1 MIKFGPSGSC
11 EEFHAQNFKKTAD
24 GVNWLKERG
33 VDLYEYSFGRGVN
46 ISRESAQ
53 ETGKA
58 FASVG
63 IEMSVH
69 APYFI
74 NLATIEDQKKEN
86 NVKYIMDSLQALRNF
101 GGNRCVFHPGSP
113 VKLERSEAM
122 SILLNSFEKIVALKH
137 EYGYDDLYLC
147 PETMGKEAQLGTLD
161 EIIEMVKLG
170 DDTII
175 PCIDYGHLNA
185 RDQGIIKTKDDYKRI
200 IDRLIDGIGFE
211 KTAKQHVHFSKIMYS
226 AKGEVK
232 HLTFDDD
239 QYGPEFEPLMEVFY
253 EYKMNPFVVCESAGT
268 QTRDSMMMKNYY
280 NSLK

>member
-24 GVNWLKERG
+24 GVNWLKERS

-74 NLATIEDQKKEN
+74 NLATVEDQKKEN
-86 NVKYIMDSLQALRNF
+86 NVKYIMDSLEALKNF

-113 VKLERSEAM
+113 VKLERAEAM
-122 SILLNSFEKIVALKH
+122 SILLKSFEKIVALKH

-200 IDRLIDGIGFE
+200 IDRLIDGIGFD

>member
-24 GVNWLKERG
+24 GVNWLKERS

-74 NLATIEDQKKEN
+74 NLATVEDQKKEN
-86 NVKYIMDSLQALRNF
+86 NVKYIMDSLEALKNF

-113 VKLERSEAM
+113 VKLERAEAM

>member
-113 VKLERSEAM
+113 VKLERPEAM

-185 RDQGIIKTKDDYKRI
+185 RDQGVIKTKDDYKRI

-268 QTRDSMMMKNYY
+268 QTRDSMMMMNYY

>member
-74 NLATIEDQKKEN
+74 NLATVEDQKKEN
-86 NVKYIMDSLQALRNF
+86 NVKYIMDSLEALKNF

-113 VKLERSEAM
+113 VKLERAEAM

-185 RDQGIIKTKDDYKRI
+185 RDQGIIKIKDDYKRI

>member
-113 VKLERSEAM
+113 VKLERAEAM

>member
-1 MIKFGPSGSC
+1 MIRFGPSGSC

-24 GVNWLKERG
+24 GVNWLKDRG

-74 NLATIEDQKKEN
+74 NLATVEDQKKEN
-86 NVKYIMDSLQALRNF
+86 NVKYIMDSLEALKNF

-113 VKLERSEAM
+113 VKLERAEAM

>member
-74 NLATIEDQKKEN
+74 NLATVEDQKKEN
-86 NVKYIMDSLQALRNF
+86 NVKYIMDSLEALKNF

-113 VKLERSEAM
+113 VKLERAEAM
-122 SILLNSFEKIVALKH
+122 SILLKSFEKIVALKH

-200 IDRLIDGIGFE
+200 IDRLIDGIGFD

>member
-161 EIIEMVKLG
+161 EIIEMVKIG